1 MVMEVTRLDCVMLY
15 RCATLTD
22 LKAKELVVNLLN
34 FFFLSFIESIKEQM
48 REEVWNKNE
57 RAINRLQII
66 NAATISFC
74 DAI

>member
-22 LKAKELVVNLLN
+22 LKAKELVVNLLI

-48 REEVWNKNE
+48 REEV
-57 RAINRLQII
+57 
-66 NAATISFC
+66 
-74 DAI
+74 